1 MKEKQQLEIMLK
13 SFYLTSFVRNYDDF
27 AKRAHKEKLEHVDYL
42 YQLAQVESEERQ
54 TKRTQKLLKQAK
66 LPRGKVIEDLDISRQ
81 PGLSQS
87 RLKELAEGD
96 CLDNCENILV
106 FGSCGTGKTHLA
118 VALGREWCLR
128 GRKVLYSTA
137 AALVQQLLASKRD
150 LSLNQLIKTLDK
162 YEALIIDDISYIP
175 QTRDETDVLFVLL
188 AERYE
193 TRSVVI
199 TSNLPF
205 SQWDS
210 IFKDPMTTRAAV
222 DRLVH
227 HATILELVG
236 DSYRQAQAQAKRKR
250 QPLAKNENISQLS
263 LNKSQKG

>member
-1 MKEKQQLEIMLK
+1 MKEKAQLEAMLK
-13 SFYLTSFVRNYDDF
+13 SFYLSAFVRHYDDF
-27 AKRAHKEKLEHVDYL
+27 ARRAEKQKLAHLDYL
-42 YQLAQVESEERQ
+42 YQLAQVESDERQ
-54 TKRTQKLLKQAK
+54 VKRTARLLKQAK
-66 LPRGKVIEDLDISRQ
+66 LPRGKVLDDLDVSKQ
-81 PGLSQS
+81 PGLSPA
-87 RLKELAEGD
+87 RLKELADGT

-128 GRKVLYSTA
+128 GRRVLYSTA
-137 AALVQQLLASKRD
+137 ARLVQDLLSSKQN
-150 LSLNQLIKTLDK
+150 LSLNQFVKQLDR

-210 IFKDPMTTRAAV
+210 IFKDPMTTNAAI

-227 HATILELVG
+227 HSIILELVG
-236 DSYRQAQAQAKRKR
+236 DSYRKSQAKRKR
-250 QPLAKNENISQLS
+250 QSPDHEGAVA
-263 LNKSQKG
+263 

>member
-1 MKEKQQLEIMLK
+1 VKDKSQLENMLK
-13 SFYLTSFVRNYDDF
+13 SFYLSAFVRHYDDF
-27 AKRAHKEKLEHVDYL
+27 AKRAEKEKIGCVNYL

-54 TKRTQKLLKQAK
+54 AKRTQKLLKQAK
-66 LPRGKVIEDLDISRQ
+66 LPRGKILDELDVSRQ

-87 RLKELAEGD
+87 RLRDLAEGA

-106 FGSCGTGKTHLA
+106 FGSCGTGKTHLVA
-118 VALGREWCLR
+118 ALGREWCLR

-137 AALVQQLLASKRD
+137 AALVQQLLANKRD
-150 LSLNQLIKTLDK
+150 LTLNQFIKQLDK

-193 TRSVVI
+193 ARSVVI

-210 IFKDPMTTRAAV
+210 IFKDPMTTKAAI

-227 HATILELVG
+227 HSVILELVG
-236 DSYRQAQAQAKRKR
+236 DSYRQSHAKRKR
-250 QPLAKNENISQLS
+250 QATAKAEPALA
-263 LNKSQKG
+263 